1 MQVIDDSGLGTGE
14 EDFRLELIKYN
25 PKFPIPNPKNVT
37 EIA

>member
-1 MQVIDDSGLGTGE
+1 MQVIGDNGLGTGE

-25 PKFPIPNPKNVT
+25 PKSPILNPKNVT